1 MDKKLKCPKCGSEKR
16 IKSGFN
22 NKKQRYLCKKCGC
35 HYTVSQRGYPEH
47 IRRKAIQLYL
57 EGNGFRRIERI
68 LKVSHVS
75 VINWVKK
82 AGAKLEKVPKKD
94 EKVDVL
100 ELDELYVNFKKHL
113 ALDRSRPRY
122 KAACWFSN
130 WNSRNKILSKTN
142 R

>member
-1 MDKKLKCPKCGSEKR
+1 MDKELKCPKCGSDKR
-16 IKSGFN
+16 VKSGFN
-22 NKKQRYLCKKCGC
+22 NKKQRYLCKECRC

-100 ELDELYVNFKKHL
+100 ELDELCVNLKKT
-113 ALDRSRPRY
+113 SGSGPQ
-122 KAACWFSN
+122 
-130 WNSRNKILSKTN
+130 
-142 R
+142 

>member
-1 MDKKLKCPKCGSEKR
+1 MDKELKCPKCGSEKR
-16 IKSGFN
+16 VKSGFN
-22 NKKQRYLCKKCGC
+22 NKKQRYLCKECRC

-100 ELDELYVNFKKHL
+100 ELDELCVNFKKT
-113 ALDRSRPRY
+113 SGSGPR
-122 KAACWFSN
+122 
-130 WNSRNKILSKTN
+130 
-142 R
+142 

>member
-1 MDKKLKCPKCGSEKR
+1 MR
-16 IKSGFN
+16 ISKAYEAKSD
-22 NKKQRYLCKKCGC
+22 
-35 HYTVSQRGYPEH
+35 TVVFGW
-47 IRRKAIQLYL
+47 K
-57 EGNGFRRIERI
+57 GFRRIERI

-82 AGAKLEKVPKKD
+82 SGAKLEKVPKKD
-94 EKVDVL
+94 ENVEIL
-100 ELDELYVNFKKHL
+100 ELDELCINKKHL
-113 ALDRSRPRY
+113 ALDRGRPRH